1 MYIHDFRYIFCL
13 FVFIYLILISIIGSS
28 SKSFL
33 VTKNLNTNTAAAAS
47 AKLVTVDRRNISQLT
62 YLTCYIKQQIIL
74 IFSQNWTKYIKEL
87 VFIYLQDKVFL
98 PIYQLAVNVSCEV
111 MRNEKNYLEDNMK
124 DIEFHIIAM
133 FSNLFE

>member
-1 MYIHDFRYIFCL
+1 M
-13 FVFIYLILISIIGSS
+13 ILIFIIGSC

-33 VTKNLNTNTAAAAS
+33 IAKNSNTNTVAAS

-62 YLTCYIKQQIIL
+62 YLTCYIKQEIIL

-87 VFIYLQDKVFL
+87 IFIYLQDKVFL
-98 PIYQLAVNVSCEV
+98 PIYQLAVNVSYEV

-124 DIEFHIIAM
+124 DIEFHIIVM